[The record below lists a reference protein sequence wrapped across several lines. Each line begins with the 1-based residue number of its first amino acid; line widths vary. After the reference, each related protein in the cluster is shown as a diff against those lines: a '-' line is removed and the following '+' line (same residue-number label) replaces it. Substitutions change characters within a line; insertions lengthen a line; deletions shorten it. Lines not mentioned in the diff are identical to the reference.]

1 MSLELIIR
9 EKEEKVFV
17 VSLQGQID
25 TQSHQLLE
33 DRLKEVIAKAAAV
46 VLEMGKVD
54 YISSMGL
61 SAVFRIKIALE
72 ERKATLALVGLQ
84 PQVQKVFEAMKILSP
99 QIFASMQEA
108 DDLLDKFLDGV
119 QKGTINPRSSEQ

>member
-9 EKEEKVFV
+9 QKEENIFV
-17 VSLQGQID
+17 VSLHGQID
-25 TQSHQLLE
+25 TQSYQLLE

-46 VLEMGKVD
+46 IFEMGKVD

-61 SAVFRIKIALE
+61 SAIFRIKIALE
-72 ERKATLALVGLQ
+72 ERKATLALVALQ

-119 QKGTINPRSSEQ
+119 QKGTINPRSPEQ